1 MSKYTWDDM
10 EMCKSCHYA
19 KKDNPDV
26 CCATG
31 EEKEKPGTM
40 IFPDDCRKYLRESK
54 WKRMN
59 AVYQEL
65 KKDKKAGKLTPY
77 TRQILKEYEKYCD
90 E

>member
-10 EMCKSCHYA
+10 AMCKLCHYA

-40 IFPDDCRKYLRESK
+40 IFPDDCEVLGRNK
-54 WKRMN
+54 M
-59 AVYQEL
+59 
-65 KKDKKAGKLTPY
+65 
-77 TRQILKEYEKYCD
+77 EKI